1 MVIFHSYV
9 SLPEGNQ
16 QNRDFSWD
24 ELWDVYNQKMI
35 QPADFGVSENQMAI
49 LVGIMMVNQWI

>member
-1 MVIFHSYV
+1 MGFNGMYTTS
-9 SLPEGNQ
+9 
-16 QNRDFSWD
+16 
-24 ELWDVYNQKMI
+24 MI